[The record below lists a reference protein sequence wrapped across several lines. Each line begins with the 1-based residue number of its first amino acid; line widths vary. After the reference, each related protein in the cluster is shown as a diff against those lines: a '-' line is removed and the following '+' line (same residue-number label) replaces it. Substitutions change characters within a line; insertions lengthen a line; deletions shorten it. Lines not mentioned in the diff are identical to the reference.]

1 MMTFALR
8 EVTMPK
14 KRNFSLPNRY
24 IPKRSGVYIVH
35 DEEGNVLDV
44 GESAK
49 VGQRISTHER
59 RTCWRENAV
68 GAVGI
73 HVVWTPGKKK
83 AGRRAVE
90 RQLRDEFDPDCG
102 DR

>member
-1 MMTFALR
+1 
-8 EVTMPK
+8 MPK
-14 KRNFSLPNRY
+14 KRNFALPNRY

-59 RTCWRENAV
+59 RACWLENAV
-68 GAVGI
+68 GGVGI

-83 AGRRAVE
+83 AGRRVVE
-90 RQLRDEFDPDCG
+90 RQLRDEFDPGCG
-102 DR
+102 ER